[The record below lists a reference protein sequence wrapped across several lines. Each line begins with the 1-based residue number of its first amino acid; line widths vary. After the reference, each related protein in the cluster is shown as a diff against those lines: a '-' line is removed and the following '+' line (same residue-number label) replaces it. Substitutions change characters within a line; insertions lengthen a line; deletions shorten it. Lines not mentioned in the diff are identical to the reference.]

1 MAEKMSI
8 YQKLQKCR
16 VELAAKNLKKSGKN
30 KHSGYSYYELG
41 DFLPTANEIML
52 ANGLTA
58 LFKPDLPDDNIATLT
73 IINLDNVEEKL
84 LFSSNVAVAKLSG
97 VQEIQNIG
105 ATQTYM
111 RRYLYTMA
119 FEIAESDAIE
129 PVTGQPVED
138 KLVELTFEDVSRQ
151 KIGFGKHK
159 GKTLLDIFERHPD
172 YVAWYL
178 ENGTDEKIK
187 NSFEVIDRHMHAEM
201 DFEKPVDETKIAT
214 IKGLLAKTDST
225 ESDFLKFYKLERL
238 EDMTIDTFTRAMK
251 ALEKK
256 LEKTNYAGT
265 PFEDLPI

>member
-1 MAEKMSI
+1 MPEKMNI

-16 VELAAKNLKKSGKN
+16 VELQKSDLKKSGRN
-30 KHSGYSYYELG
+30 TYSNYDYFELG
-41 DFLPTANEIML
+41 DFLPKTNE
-52 ANGLTA
+52 
-58 LFKPDLPDDNIATLT
+58 LFAAHNLIGIVSFEAENATLT
-73 IINLDNVEEKL
+73 IRDTEKPEDTIIFACPNAEVGL
-84 LFSSNVAVAKLSG
+84 KGAHA
-97 VQEIQNIG
+97 IQNIG
-105 ATQTYM
+105 ALQTYQ
-111 RRYLYTMA
+111 RRYLWITAMELSEHDA
-119 FEIAESDAIE
+119 VDRSEGNKES
-129 PVTGQPVED
+129 ED
-138 KLVELTFEDVSRQ
+138 KMVELTFEDVSKQ

-201 DFEKPVDETKIAT
+201 DFEKPIDATKIAT
-214 IKGLLAKTDST
+214 IKGLLEKTDSS

-238 EDMTIDTFTRAMK
+238 EDMTIDTFARAMK

-256 LEKTNYAGT
+256 LEKANYAGT